1 MQFSMTRL
9 ILYVYDVDLLR
20 YFYQKHFE
28 LGVTENIPGEWAV
41 LTAGAMEIALHRVGV
56 RYRESERSA
65 SHSNTKM
72 VFHVPAGLEA
82 LRAKLNA
89 DGVPMRELK
98 RFDGF
103 PWLMCDGCDPEG
115 NVFQLCQPD

>member
-20 YFYQKHFE
+20 SFYRKHFE
-28 LGVTENIPGEWAV
+28 LGVT
-41 LTAGAMEIALHRVGV
+41 
-56 RYRESERSA
+56 
-65 SHSNTKM
+65 
-72 VFHVPAGLEA
+72 
-82 LRAKLNA
+82 AKLN
-89 DGVPMRELK
+89 DEGVPIRELK

>member
-20 YFYQKHFE
+20 SFYQKHFE
-28 LGVTENIPGEWAV
+28 LGVT
-41 LTAGAMEIALHRVGV
+41 
-56 RYRESERSA
+56 
-65 SHSNTKM
+65 
-72 VFHVPAGLEA
+72 
-82 LRAKLNA
+82 AKLNA
-89 DGVPMRELK
+89 EGVPM

-115 NVFQLCQPD
+115 NIFQLCQPD